1 MAKDKTTAKSS
12 KRTIE
17 LREVKLDTKE
27 LELQILHIDQNS
39 AQTKAQSKN
48 ASNGSSTKQTDLAR
62 RDIAFFLSEMA
73 APVELPG
80 EISESND
87 SDNDLDF
94 PSTSAPVSN
103 SSLTTE

>member
-1 MAKDKTTAKSS
+1 MAKDKTTEKSN

-48 ASNGSSTKQTDLAR
+48 ASNGSNTK
-62 RDIAFFLSEMA
+62 
-73 APVELPG
+73 
-80 EISESND
+80 
-87 SDNDLDF
+87 
-94 PSTSAPVSN
+94 
-103 SSLTTE
+103 